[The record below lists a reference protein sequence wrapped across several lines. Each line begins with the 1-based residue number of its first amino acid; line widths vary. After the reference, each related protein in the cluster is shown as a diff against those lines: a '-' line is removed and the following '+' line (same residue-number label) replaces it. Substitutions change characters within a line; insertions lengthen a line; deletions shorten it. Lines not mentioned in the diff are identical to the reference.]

1 MTSPATRRAMTGW
14 ALVIPDAVPYANGVR
29 LQETL
34 HAARLAGR
42 IPDTVVVLQHRP
54 VITLGRRGRDNFL
67 LATPAAL
74 ALEGI
79 EVHRSS
85 RGGDVTFH
93 GPGQWVLYP
102 ILHLG
107 ECRADAH
114 GHLWNLEEI
123 SIRTCA
129 DFGVEAWRRP
139 GKSGAWT
146 SRGKIAAVGFHIKRW
161 VTMHGT
167 SYNVDPQPDG
177 FSRIVPCGLA
187 GEPVASLRT
196 CLGNRCP
203 AMQDVLARLLTHS
216 ADVLGRTLVV
226 HRAGASLPDELSR
239 ALANCLE

>member
-1 MTSPATRRAMTGW
+1 MTGW
-14 ALVIPDAVPYANGVR
+14 ALVIPGAVPYADGVR
-29 LQETL
+29 LQEAL

-42 IPDTVVVLQHRP
+42 IPDTVVALQHRP
-54 VITLGRRGRDNFL
+54 VVTLGRRGRDNFL
-67 LATPAAL
+67 LASPEVLAAD
-74 ALEGI
+74 GI

-93 GPGQWVLYP
+93 APGQWVLYP

-123 SIRTCA
+123 SIRTCR
-129 DFGVEAWRRP
+129 DFGVDAWRRE

-146 SRGKIAAVGFHIKRW
+146 ARGKIAAIGFHIKRW

-167 SYNVDPQPDG
+167 SFNVDPVPDG
-177 FSRIVPCGLA
+177 FARIVPCGLA

-196 CLGNRCP
+196 CLGDRCP
-203 AMQDVLARLLTHS
+203 AMEQVLDRLLAHTE
-216 ADVLGRTLVV
+216 AVLGRTLVT
-226 HRAGASLPDELSR
+226 HRRDAPLPGP
-239 ALANCLE
+239 LAEAVAHLPAIR